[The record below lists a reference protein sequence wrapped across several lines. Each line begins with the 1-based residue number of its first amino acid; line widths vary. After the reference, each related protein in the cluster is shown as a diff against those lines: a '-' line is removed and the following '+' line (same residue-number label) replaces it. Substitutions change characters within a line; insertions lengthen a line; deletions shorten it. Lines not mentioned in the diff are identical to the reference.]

1 MIYGRIAPVNCVI
14 TMTKTIFITGGSR
27 GIGEALAR
35 MAAGKYNVVFT
46 YNSSKEKAH
55 ILQQELDSRFGGVL
69 AVECDV
75 TDPDSVSSAVD
86 AAKKRFGKIDILVNN
101 AGVAKSGLLIDMPLD
116 DFKQVFDVNVNGT
129 FNVTKAVLPDM
140 LSRGQGSIVNVSSV
154 WGEKGASME
163 VAYSSSKAAVI
174 GFTKALAKEVA
185 SMGVLVNAVAP
196 GAVDTDMMSVYSQQE
211 KDELCRDSIALG
223 RLASPDE
230 IAKGI
235 LYLAESGYCAGSVLT
250 ISAGL

>member
-1 MIYGRIAPVNCVI
+1 
-14 TMTKTIFITGGSR
+14 
-27 GIGEALAR
+27 
-35 MAAGKYNVVFT
+35 
-46 YNSSKEKAH
+46 
-55 ILQQELDSRFGGVL
+55 
-69 AVECDV
+69 
-75 TDPDSVSSAVD
+75 
-86 AAKKRFGKIDILVNN
+86 
-101 AGVAKSGLLIDMPLD
+101 
-116 DFKQVFDVNVNGT
+116 
-129 FNVTKAVLPDM
+129 M

-185 SMGVLVNAVAP
+185 PMGVLVNAVAP

-235 LYLAESGYCAGSVLT
+235 LYLAESGYCVGSVLT

>member
-69 AVECDV
+69 AVKCDV

-86 AAKKRFGKIDILVNN
+86 VAKKRFGKIDILVNN
-101 AGVAKSGLLIDMPLD
+101 AG
-116 DFKQVFDVNVNGT
+116 
-129 FNVTKAVLPDM
+129 
-140 LSRGQGSIVNVSSV
+140 SRKERTSHR
-154 WGEKGASME
+154 
-163 VAYSSSKAAVI
+163 YAA
-174 GFTKALAKEVA
+174 
-185 SMGVLVNAVAP
+185 
-196 GAVDTDMMSVYSQQE
+196 
-211 KDELCRDSIALG
+211 
-223 RLASPDE
+223 
-230 IAKGI
+230 
-235 LYLAESGYCAGSVLT
+235 
-250 ISAGL
+250 

>member
-1 MIYGRIAPVNCVI
+1 M
-14 TMTKTIFITGGSR
+14 
-27 GIGEALAR
+27 
-35 MAAGKYNVVFT
+35 
-46 YNSSKEKAH
+46 
-55 ILQQELDSRFGGVL
+55 QQELDSRFGGVL
-69 AVECDV
+69 AVKCDV

-185 SMGVLVNAVAP
+185 PMGVLVNAVAP

-211 KDELCRDSIALG
+211 KDELCRDSIVLG

-235 LYLAESGYCAGSVLT
+235 LYLAESGYCVGSVLT

>member
-1 MIYGRIAPVNCVI
+1 
-14 TMTKTIFITGGSR
+14 MTKTIFITGGSR
-27 GIGEALAR
+27 GIGEAVVR
-35 MAAGKYNVVFT
+35 MAAGKYNVAFT
-46 YNSSKEKAH
+46 YNTSKEEARC
-55 ILQQELDSRFGGVL
+55 LQQELDSRFGGVL
-69 AVECDV
+69 ALECDV
-75 TDPDSVSSAVD
+75 TNPKSVSAAID

-116 DFKQVFDVNVNGT
+116 DFKSVFDVNVNGT
-129 FNVTKAVLPDM
+129 FIVTKAVLPDM

-163 VAYSSSKAAVI
+163 VAYSSSKAAII

-185 SMGVLVNAVAP
+185 PMGVLVNAVAP

-211 KDELCRDSIALG
+211 KDELCRDSIVLG

-235 LYLAESGYCAGSVLT
+235 LYLAESGYCVGSVLT

>member
-1 MIYGRIAPVNCVI
+1 M
-14 TMTKTIFITGGSR
+14 
-27 GIGEALAR
+27 
-35 MAAGKYNVVFT
+35 
-46 YNSSKEKAH
+46 
-55 ILQQELDSRFGGVL
+55 L
-69 AVECDV
+69 AVKCDV

-86 AAKKRFGKIDILVNN
+86 VAKKRFGKIDILVNN

-116 DFKQVFDVNVNGT
+116 DFKSVFDVNVNGT

-185 SMGVLVNAVAP
+185 PMGVLVNAVAP

-235 LYLAESGYCAGSVLT
+235 LYLAESGYCVGSVLT